1 MLWHTPILRT
11 IPISEGTSSQMGKK
25 QAMRSTV
32 KAGVTATPRATLLY
46 WLNIHSNSL
55 VVCSSP
61 CASNLLHQLHS
72 TPGTVTP
79 TILFSVSL
87 VLSVLFLF
95 VFLKW
100 LLHHQG
106 TTCLLSKCNLHSLQT
121 HSAVFLCLW
130 AFLGQGVQCLLGR
143 ALYFL
148 SLRHWCNNLPS

>member
-106 TTCLLSKCNLHSLQT
+106 TTCLLSNCNLHFTNTFSCF
-121 HSAVFLCLW
+121 S
-130 AFLGQGVQCLLGR
+130 
-143 ALYFL
+143 L
-148 SLRHWCNNLPS
+148 SLSFFGAGSTVSSGQSFVLSQP